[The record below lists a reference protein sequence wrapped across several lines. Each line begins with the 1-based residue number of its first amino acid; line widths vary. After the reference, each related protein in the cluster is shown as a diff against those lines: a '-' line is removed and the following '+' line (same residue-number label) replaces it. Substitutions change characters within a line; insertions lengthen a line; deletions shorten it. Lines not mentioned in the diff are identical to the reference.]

1 MVFSQYPQLINHL
14 STKMTRSILPHVA
27 FVASQWVKPL
37 KGSWL
42 ALTQTV
48 WDKAKRKDLGSCNF
62 ILRYYIGRPKHDFSR
77 ERENTIVTM
86 LLFPSYLLVWISI
99 YNIVASGSTIKR
111 DNKYKIYIF
120 DQPAG
125 SLDNSTLLNNQNH
138 NELYKRVIR
147 DIYPRQ
153 TTGGNGIPRRFYE
166 SKCGNHRLVLL

>member
-1 MVFSQYPQLINHL
+1 
-14 STKMTRSILPHVA
+14 
-27 FVASQWVKPL
+27 
-37 KGSWL
+37 
-42 ALTQTV
+42 
-48 WDKAKRKDLGSCNF
+48 
-62 ILRYYIGRPKHDFSR
+62 
-77 ERENTIVTM
+77 M

-153 TTGGNGIPRRFYE
+153 TTGGNGIPRGFYE